1 MSKLGETRK
10 IDSGVP
16 FFVLRAVAS
25 ARALAKLEGDFGLQ
39 EGWPRMTETPHADV
53 VVVGAGPAGLA
64 AALGCLEAGLAP
76 AIVDTSKSASAEA
89 AKGRSAA
96 LFNKTIDF
104 LQRLGV
110 WDACHD
116 RAEPLRALQFIDDT
130 GRRLR
135 APDCVFHAE
144 EIGETA
150 FGYNISNADLVAALK
165 AEVEKQKLQVLT
177 PGPVIGFRETATKA
191 SLRFADGTELAA
203 PLAIAA
209 DGRMSALREAAGFR
223 KLAWTY
229 DQVALAASF
238 RHARPHRGV
247 CIEFHRG
254 AGPLTLVPL
263 PGNESSFVWVERK
276 SEAER
281 LAALDDEAFAREIE
295 KASHLALGGVSE
307 VSGRGRFPLSSL
319 AVRDYGRARVALAG
333 EAAHVVPPIGAQG
346 LNLGFRD
353 VETLLRLLA
362 EAREKGADIGSEDLL
377 RDYTAA
383 RRGDIVSRTLGAD
396 VLNRSLLSNFLPLQ
410 AARGLGLYALGSIG
424 PLRRAF
430 MRRGMAPAGLV

>member
-1 MSKLGETRK
+1 MNAKTLR
-10 IDSGVP
+10 ID
-16 FFVLRAVAS
+16 AI
-25 ARALAKLEGDFGLQ
+25 
-39 EGWPRMTETPHADV
+39 
-53 VVVGAGPAGLA
+53 VVGAGPAGLA
-64 AALGCLEAGLAP
+64 AALGCLRAGLAP
-76 AIVDTSKSASAEA
+76 AIVDTSRSASAEA

-104 LQRLGV
+104 LLRLGV
-110 WDACHD
+110 WERCRG

-135 APDCVFHAE
+135 APDCAFHAA

-150 FGYNISNADLVAALK
+150 FGYNITNADLSAAFK
-165 AEVEKQKLQVLT
+165 AEAETQRLEILT
-177 PGPVIGFRETATKA
+177 PGPLVSFRETATKA

-209 DGRMSALREAAGFR
+209 DGRMSALREAVGIR
-223 KLAWTY
+223 KLAWAY

-238 RHARPHRGV
+238 SHARPHRGV

-254 AGPLTLVPL
+254 AGSFTMVPL
-263 PGNESSFVWVERK
+263 PGNNSSFVWVERK

-281 LAALDDEAFAREIE
+281 LLALDSDAFAHEME
-295 KASHLALGGVSE
+295 KASHLALGRISN
-307 VSGRGRFPLSSL
+307 VSGLAGFPLSSL
-319 AVRDYGRARVALAG
+319 AVREYGRARVALVG

-353 VETLLRLLA
+353 VETLLGLIA
-362 EAREKGADIGSEDLL
+362 AAKEKSEDIGSEDVL
-377 RDYTAA
+377 RDYSAA
-383 RRGDIVSRTLGAD
+383 RRGDIVSRTVGAD
-396 VLNRSLLSNFLPLQ
+396 VLNRSLLSSFLPLQ
-410 AARGLGLYALGSIG
+410 AARGLGLYALGAVC

-430 MRRGMAPAGLV
+430 MRRGTAPAGFV

>member
-1 MSKLGETRK
+1 MNARTPP
-10 IDSGVP
+10 IDVI
-16 FFVLRAVAS
+16 
-25 ARALAKLEGDFGLQ
+25 
-39 EGWPRMTETPHADV
+39 
-53 VVVGAGPAGLA
+53 VVGAGPAGLA
-64 AALGCLEAGLAP
+64 AALGCLRAGIAP
-76 AIVDTSKSASAEA
+76 VIVDTSRSASAEA

-96 LFNKTIDF
+96 LFGKTIDF
-104 LQRLGV
+104 LLRLGV
-110 WDACHD
+110 WQRCAS

-135 APDCVFHAE
+135 APDCIFRAE

-150 FGYNISNADLVAALK
+150 FGYNIANADLAAAFK
-165 AEVEKQKLQVLT
+165 AEAETQKLDILA
-177 PGPVIGFRETATKA
+177 PGPVVSFRETATKA

-209 DGRMSALREAAGFR
+209 DGRMSALREAAGIR

-229 DQVALAASF
+229 DQAAIAASF
-238 RHARPHRGV
+238 SHARPHRGV
-247 CIEFHRG
+247 CIEFHRS
-254 AGPLTLVPL
+254 AGPFTLVPL

-281 LAALDDEAFAREIE
+281 LLALDAEAFAREME
-295 KASHLALGGVSE
+295 KASHLALGRVSHVSE
-307 VSGRGRFPLSSL
+307 RAQFPLSSL
-319 AVRDYGRARVALAG
+319 AVREYGRARVALVG

-353 VETLLRLLA
+353 VETLLGLLA
-362 EAREKGADIGSEDLL
+362 AAKEKKGDIGSEDLL
-377 RDYTAA
+377 SDYSAA
-383 RRGDIVSRTLGAD
+383 RRGDIVSRTVGAD
-396 VLNRSLLSNFLPLQ
+396 ILNRSLLSSFLPFQ
-410 AARGLGLYALGSIG
+410 AARGLGLYALGSVG

>member
-1 MSKLGETRK
+1 
-10 IDSGVP
+10 
-16 FFVLRAVAS
+16 
-25 ARALAKLEGDFGLQ
+25 
-39 EGWPRMTETPHADV
+39 MTETPQADV

-76 AIVDTSKSASAEA
+76 VLVDTSKSASSEA

-96 LFNKTIDF
+96 VFNKTVDF

-110 WDACHD
+110 WSACRD

-150 FGYNISNADLVAALK
+150 FGYNISNADLVAAFQT
-165 AEVEKQKLQVLT
+165 EVEKRNLRILT
-177 PGPVIGFRETATKA
+177 PGPVISFRETATKA

-209 DGRMSALREAAGFR
+209 DGRMSALREAAGIR
-223 KLAWTY
+223 KLAWSY

-247 CIEFHRG
+247 CIEFHRS
-254 AGPLTLVPL
+254 AGPFTLVPL

-281 LAALDDEAFAREIE
+281 LVTLDDRDFAREIE
-295 KASHLALGGVSE
+295 KASHLALGRVSE
-307 VSGRGRFPLSSL
+307 VSARGRFPLSSL
-319 AVRDYGRARVALAG
+319 AVREYGRARVALAG

-353 VETLLRLLA
+353 VETLLRLLGQ
-362 EAREKGADIGSEDLL
+362 AREKGADIGSEDLL
-377 RDYTAA
+377 RNYSAT

-396 VLNRSLLSNFLPLQ
+396 VLNRSLLSSFLPLQ

-430 MRRGMAPAGLV
+430 MRRGMAPAGFV